1 MNNQP
6 YGIPEKHWP
15 AKLTYWWYRAARP
28 LRAKAL
34 RQQQIQSIEFEQFEH
49 LQEALKSGLGVM
61 ITPNHSFHWDSY
73 CLLNAADRLQV
84 PFYVMTAWQVFSQ
97 SRWFER
103 ESMQRCGCFSV
114 DRENTD
120 IQSMKTALDILQRR
134 REPLVVFPEGD
145 IYHSNDRLTPL
156 REGAA
161 AIALMAARK
170 SERPIAILPVAIK
183 RWYLEDPIP
192 SMCRTAEKMELRLGW
207 KAQSHLPMT
216 DRILSI
222 ATQVLSEKETE
233 ILGQRQ
239 QGTLQQRIAFLTEEV
254 LKSAEAKYL
263 SGPPKKL
270 IPERIKEIRRILIA
284 QQVENADQAPFE
296 KKKQWESDMQGMF
309 LATQLYSY
317 PGDYL
322 TENPTWERQA
332 ETLDKLEED
341 FLGASYPT
349 THGRKTVRIRFGE
362 PIVLPEGKQSKS
374 LSTDQLTL
382 DLQERIQAMLD
393 LLNRNHGDL
402 SIRDS
407 RSNTHV

>member
-1 MNNQP
+1 
-6 YGIPEKHWP
+6 
-15 AKLTYWWYRAARP
+15 
-28 LRAKAL
+28 
-34 RQQQIQSIEFEQFEH
+34 
-49 LQEALKSGLGVM
+49 
-61 ITPNHSFHWDSY
+61 
-73 CLLNAADRLQV
+73 
-84 PFYVMTAWQVFSQ
+84 MTAWQVFSQ

-239 QGTLQQRIAFLTEEV
+239 QGTLQQRIALLTEEV
-254 LKSAEAKYL
+254 LKRAEAKYL

-284 QQVENADQAPFE
+284 QIAERADQAPLE
-296 KKKQWESDMQGMF
+296 QRKEWEGDMESMF

-322 TENPTWERQA
+322 TESPTWERQA

-341 FLGASYPT
+341 FLGANYPT
-349 THGRKTVRIRFGE
+349 SHGRKTVHIRFGE
-362 PIVLPEGKQSKS
+362 PILLPEGKQAKS
-374 LSTDQLTL
+374 MSPDQLTL
-382 DLQERIQAMLD
+382 DLQQRIQAMLD

-407 RSNTHV
+407 RRNTHV